1 MSGDH
6 RALVE
11 QARANPLAKEL
22 RWLAS
27 HDDLTL
33 LSLHV
38 ESAAG
43 KGVHMLAPDVLLD
56 FLNTFARLAEALE
69 RDEER
74 DAQLAALERQLTDAG
89 KTREGLLRNAAQ
101 AADIYEADL
110 NRLREEH
117 AALLASQA
125 AAAEALARAA
135 NLAANARAVL
145 YDLMDGAGKDLPPNA
160 WVPLLRSLSAEV
172 AVQGEELM
180 ESLTRELAAARAALI
195 RIRDLPGADDA
206 GGLTWLAGRI
216 AADALS
222 AEVAVQGEELMES
235 LTRELAAAREQLRI
249 VDQQRGRHLGNYVE
263 TARQLAGARAML
275 AKYGRH
281 QLTCDVELRW
291 APVKDLVCTCG
302 LSAAL
307 APPAGAQAAE
317 GEGHV

>member
-180 ESLTRELAAARAALI
+180 ESLTRELAAAR
-195 RIRDLPGADDA
+195 
-206 GGLTWLAGRI
+206 
-216 AADALS
+216 
-222 AEVAVQGEELMES
+222 
-235 LTRELAAAREQLRI
+235 EQLRI

-302 LSAAL
+302 LSAVL
-307 APPAGAQAAE
+307 APPAGAQAAG
-317 GEGHV
+317 GEGA